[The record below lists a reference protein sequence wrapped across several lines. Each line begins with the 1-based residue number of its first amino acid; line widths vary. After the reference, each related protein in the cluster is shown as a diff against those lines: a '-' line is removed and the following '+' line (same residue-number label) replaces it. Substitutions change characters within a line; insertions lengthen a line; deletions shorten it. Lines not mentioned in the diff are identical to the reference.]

1 MLQFS
6 YRCLFLK
13 VENLNLATNLENYC
27 FYAMLI
33 TCKCTPL
40 YKKMDCDA
48 KNEPPTLQPPSIYG
62 HS

>member
-1 MLQFS
+1 
-6 YRCLFLK
+6 
-13 VENLNLATNLENYC
+13 
-27 FYAMLI
+27 MLI

-48 KNEPPTLQPPSIYG
+48 KNEPPTLQPPSIYA